1 MKFKEQIMQIVLKAE
16 YYQVK
21 QKCKMIEIDFLSRTL
36 TRIIKKN
43 NFLLAPF
50 VLFET
55 LILPS
60 EEFAKN
66 MKKYRGNFSYI
77 SQDIAY
83 IICDIAYDIGYLR
96 IRVLKLFQDFLS
108 ISTAKLGAKKLTS
121 RP

>member
-1 MKFKEQIMQIVLKAE
+1 MMKFKEQIMQIVLKAE

-21 QKCKMIEIDFLSRTL
+21 QKCKMVEIDFYPEHVLEL
-36 TRIIKKN
+36 WKN

-77 SQDIAY
+77 SQEIAY
-83 IICDIAYDIGYLR
+83 IM
-96 IRVLKLFQDFLS
+96 
-108 ISTAKLGAKKLTS
+108 
-121 RP
+121 